1 MSQPL
6 TNTSV
11 NDILRSAMASAKN
24 LVTGIDQAS
33 TVLEIT
39 ERTEALDAL
48 LQGTMTSLSPLTKET
63 DARLE
68 SFDATFQEIKK
79 ALIDIRVLVRALG
92 WAERFPCK

>member
-1 MSQPL
+1 
-6 TNTSV
+6 
-11 NDILRSAMASAKN
+11 MASAKS

-33 TVLEIT
+33 VLEIT
-39 ERTEALDAL
+39 ERIETLETL
-48 LQGTMTSLSPLTKET
+48 LQGTMASLSPLTKET

-92 WAERFPCK
+92 WAERFPCTA